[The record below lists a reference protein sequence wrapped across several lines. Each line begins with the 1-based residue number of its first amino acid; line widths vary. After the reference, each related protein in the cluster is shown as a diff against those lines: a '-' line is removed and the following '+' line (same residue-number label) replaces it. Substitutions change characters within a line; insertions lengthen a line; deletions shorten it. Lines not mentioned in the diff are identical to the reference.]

1 MALYARQ
8 SSKVRVKICLSKL
21 PSVVLALP
29 AVFAVALPRPVVSSS
44 HLINCAIVKK
54 ILYNWAVKK
63 RYRDDD
69 TTETW
74 QKSILT
80 ISMIIGNEPIGDILS
95 DKN

>member
-1 MALYARQ
+1 MEISLQDFIEIFIVARPL
-8 SSKVRVKICLSKL
+8 RWL
-21 PSVVLALP
+21 
-29 AVFAVALPRPVVSSS
+29 
-44 HLINCAIVKK
+44 KK

-80 ISMIIGNEPIGDILS
+80 ISMTIGNEPIGDILS

>member
-1 MALYARQ
+1 MLGVVVRSLFMITDFKRQ
-8 SSKVRVKICLSKL
+8 SYLWVDVGEGECRRQRCDFRVQLWS
-21 PSVVLALP
+21 
-29 AVFAVALPRPVVSSS
+29 
-44 HLINCAIVKK
+44 LIAKKK

-80 ISMIIGNEPIGDILS
+80 ISMTIGNEPIGDILS